1 MIYLDNN
8 ASQYIG
14 HWFSKQINNE
24 NGQMFLVKVQLINV
38 AITEEY
44 SIAWSPVT
52 YGHLCYYVNG
62 ILSMPG
68 GIDGLFNIFEVG
80 EDMKFDSAAMEK
92 DIEIY
97 GLFTYN
103 EISELVVVPEKMF
116 NAVGGQ
122 YLKVAVGKGLI
133 TIDEIQEL
141 VNRYIALF
149 E

>member
-1 MIYLDNN
+1 
-8 ASQYIG
+8 
-14 HWFSKQINNE
+14 
-24 NGQMFLVKVQLINV
+24 
-38 AITEEY
+38 
-44 SIAWSPVT
+44 
-52 YGHLCYYVNG
+52 
-62 ILSMPG
+62 
-68 GIDGLFNIFEVG
+68 
-80 EDMKFDSAAMEK
+80 MKFDSAAMEK